1 MQYTHAL
8 MPEPDQAKAFFFGE
22 ENGPMGMVNL
32 LKFKDKAE
40 YPAEH
45 PSASNPEMTGK
56 QAYAI
61 YGAAVMK
68 CLEMVGGKGLF
79 SADVTG
85 LILGQVEELWDMV
98 ALAYYP
104 SPQAMLAMVGLPE
117 YQGIEVH
124 RFAGLAGQLNIRTS
138 ADGLMP

>member
-1 MQYTHAL
+1 MQYSHAL

-22 ENGPMGMVNL
+22 ENGPMVMVNL

-40 YPAEH
+40 YPDG
-45 PSASNPEMTGK
+45 SNPEMTGK
-56 QAYAI
+56 QAYAL

-68 CLEMVGGKGLF
+68 CLEMVGGRGLF

-104 SPQAMLAMVGLPE
+104 SPQAMMAMVGLPE

-124 RFAGLAGQLNIRTS
+124 RFAGLKGQLNIRTGVNS
-138 ADGLMP
+138 LPTL